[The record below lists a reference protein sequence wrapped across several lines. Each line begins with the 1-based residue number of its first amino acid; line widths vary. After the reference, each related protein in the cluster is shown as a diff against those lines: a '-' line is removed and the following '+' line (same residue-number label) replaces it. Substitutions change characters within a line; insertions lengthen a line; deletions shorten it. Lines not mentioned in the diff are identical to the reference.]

1 MQVVNATTPT
11 STPINQAIVSQY
23 GELDRARDAYI
34 EGLAKTGQV
43 LKGYAVAMNNTFG
56 FGWWDSKGDIKKFV
70 KLEHDRFVSAGETK
84 LGWTRSQID
93 LYWSRVKDASGR
105 PKKAGKV
112 SGGNS
117 VDDLNIRD
125 IKTIL
130 NRILGA
136 DEDSAPLSFKAKD
149 LLLEVADLIGID
161 TEKDLA
167 K

>member
-1 MQVVNATTPT
+1 MQVVNAL
-11 STPINQAIVSQY
+11 STPVNQAIVSQF
-23 GELDRARDAYI
+23 GQLDQARVALF
-34 EGLAKTGQV
+34 EGLQKTGEV
-43 LKGYAVAMNNTFG
+43 LNGYAKAMNTEFG
-56 FGWWDSKGDIKKFV
+56 FGWWDAKGDIKKLV
-70 KLEHDRFVSAGETK
+70 KLEHDRFISAGESK
-84 LGWTRSQID
+84 LSWTRSQID
-93 LYWSRVKDASGR
+93 VYWSRVKDAAGR

-136 DEDSAPLSFKAKD
+136 DSDSAPLSFKAKD

-161 TEKDLA
+161 TEKDLS

>member
-1 MQVVNATTPT
+1 MQVINATTPT

-34 EGLAKTGQV
+34 EGLANTGLV
-43 LKGYAVAMNNTFG
+43 LRTYAVAMNTEFG
-56 FGWWDSKGDIKKFV
+56 FGWWDAKGDIKKLV

-84 LGWTRSQID
+84 LSWTRSQID
-93 LYWSRVKDASGR
+93 VYWSRVKDAAGR
-105 PKKAGKV
+105 PVKVGKV

>member
-1 MQVVNATTPT
+1 
-11 STPINQAIVSQY
+11 
-23 GELDRARDAYI
+23 
-34 EGLAKTGQV
+34 
-43 LKGYAVAMNNTFG
+43 
-56 FGWWDSKGDIKKFV
+56 
-70 KLEHDRFVSAGETK
+70 
-84 LGWTRSQID
+84 
-93 LYWSRVKDASGR
+93 VKDAAGR

-130 NRILGA
+130 NRILGT

-161 TEKDLA
+161 TEKDLS